1 MNTVKPESIALFCL
15 TPGGVALAKRLAAML
30 PLTCFTSEKLRE
42 EGFIPFDGGFANTAR
57 QAFTTYT
64 ALIFIGATGIA
75 VRVLAPLV
83 NDKFSDPAVVVIDE
97 RGQHVISLL
106 SGHAGGANALTRYL
120 AGMLG
125 ADPVI
130 TTATDVN
137 EMSALDTLAFQL
149 NARMSDLRTAVKTVN
164 QMLVSHQRV
173 GLWWDA
179 ELTEEIGQC
188 DIRGFIPVDDLQR
201 LPELDAL
208 ICVSLRN
215 DLPELPVP
223 HWKLVPQRV
232 VAGIGCRRD
241 TPFPL
246 LATLL
251 ARQLEAQK
259 LDPLALKAIGSVTLK
274 KGSRGLFSSPPAAAC
289 LLKPLPPKRC
299 VNSNT
304 IFRFWLRQKNGGRWQ
319 RIRPGSVVIK
329 PGTIVRRDPAR
340 TGRHYYFR
348 SCTLMLSVIGIGPGS
363 QAMMT
368 MEAIEALQ
376 AAEIVVGYKTYT
388 HLVKAFT
395 GDKQVIKTGMCKEIE
410 RCQAAI
416 ELAQAGHNVALI
428 SSGDAGIY
436 GMAGLV
442 LELVGKQKLD
452 VEVRLIP
459 GMTASIAAASLLGAP
474 LMHDFCHISL
484 SDLLT
489 PWPVIEKRIVAAGE
503 ADFVICFY
511 NPRSRG
517 REGHLAR
524 AFDLLAASKS
534 AQTPVGVV
542 KSAGRKKE
550 EKWLTTLGDMDFEP
564 VDMTSLVIVGNKTTY
579 VQDGLMI
586 TPRGYVL

>member
-1 MNTVKPESIALFCL
+1 
-15 TPGGVALAKRLAAML
+15 
-30 PLTCFTSEKLRE
+30 
-42 EGFIPFDGGFANTAR
+42 
-57 QAFTTYT
+57 
-64 ALIFIGATGIA
+64 
-75 VRVLAPLV
+75 
-83 NDKFSDPAVVVIDE
+83 
-97 RGQHVISLL
+97 
-106 SGHAGGANALTRYL
+106 
-120 AGMLG
+120 
-125 ADPVI
+125 
-130 TTATDVN
+130 
-137 EMSALDTLAFQL
+137 
-149 NARMSDLRTAVKTVN
+149 
-164 QMLVSHQRV
+164 
-173 GLWWDA
+173 
-179 ELTEEIGQC
+179 
-188 DIRGFIPVDDLQR
+188 
-201 LPELDAL
+201 
-208 ICVSLRN
+208 
-215 DLPELPVP
+215 
-223 HWKLVPQRV
+223 
-232 VAGIGCRRD
+232 
-241 TPFPL
+241 
-246 LATLL
+246 
-251 ARQLEAQK
+251 
-259 LDPLALKAIGSVTLK
+259 
-274 KGSRGLFSSPPAAAC
+274 
-289 LLKPLPPKRC
+289 
-299 VNSNT
+299 
-304 IFRFWLRQKNGGRWQ
+304 
-319 RIRPGSVVIK
+319 
-329 PGTIVRRDPAR
+329 
-340 TGRHYYFR
+340 
-348 SCTLMLSVIGIGPGS
+348 MLSVIGIGPGS

-442 LELVGKQKLD
+442 LELVSKQKLD

-489 PWPVIEKRIVAAGE
+489 PWPVIET
-503 ADFVICFY
+503 DFVICFY